1 MTLRQHCSFWGVAL
15 FLLCAT
21 SCSEQRPIQ
30 TSNLDIGASTTD
42 SLDWSLDLD
51 RPETLLGRFTRHH
64 AFLDT
69 LTCDRG
75 LDLIWWKG
83 TGPAPLLNL
92 PWMGGGSRDLT
103 AFAEHALQFRI
114 RKKRPTE
121 TIPVLVLGWQDET
134 GHSASIHLN
143 QSHVLDPALD
153 TAWQDVSIPF
163 SAFSRG
169 RAATD
174 FSRIEALH
182 IGLEH
187 FGEVYI
193 DQVRVGPHLTHR
205 KIKRK
210 ARKAPLSACPDGRF
224 VLFEEQFDHV
234 WGLGDHGDRRR
245 AVVSNK
251 RGRNKSN
258 AIESWWDFTPPPFQ
272 KASPPVS
279 DGTLGCSWNGW
290 KAVTIPSDMQGSLIQ
305 FNLKNIGINPGPS
318 GDLPLAI
325 GIVDHLGV
333 SHWVP
338 VTGDRFDQLAF
349 GHWQTCTIPL
359 EAFSWNQDGENP
371 SHLSSIAQIAVRM
384 ESKGHVFV
392 DDLQIT
398 LSN

>member
-1 MTLRQHCSFWGVAL
+1 MSMPSIVNPQ
-15 FLLCAT
+15 
-21 SCSEQRPIQ
+21 
-30 TSNLDIGASTTD
+30 
-42 SLDWSLDLD
+42 
-51 RPETLLGRFTRHH
+51 
-64 AFLDT
+64 
-69 LTCDRG
+69 
-75 LDLIWWKG
+75 
-83 TGPAPLLNL
+83 
-92 PWMGGGSRDLT
+92 
-103 AFAEHALQFRI
+103 
-114 RKKRPTE
+114 KRPTE
-121 TIPVLVLGWQDET
+121 TTFPRSTGRNRTQRFHSSQPVPCAGPN
-134 GHSASIHLN
+134 I
-143 QSHVLDPALD
+143 D

-163 SAFSRG
+163 CFFARPGGHRLFSLKPCTSAWNISEKSTLTRSEWG
-169 RAATD
+169 
-174 FSRIEALH
+174 
-182 IGLEH
+182 
-187 FGEVYI
+187 
-193 DQVRVGPHLTHR
+193 HLTHR

-210 ARKAPLSACPDGRF
+210 ARKAPLAACPDGRF

-258 AIESWWDFTPPPFQ
+258 AIELEWDFTPPPFQ

-333 SHWVP
+333 SYWVP

-359 EAFSWNQDGENP
+359 EAFSWNQDGESP

-398 LSN
+398 LSD